1 MQEFRQASYDRAYR
15 LKAAGALGII
25 TDGSKEQGLM
35 NMSGSPNSVSPLPN
49 LVMSHEDYAMLDR
62 LIKRGNPPV
71 LAGNVTNTHRHQ
83 ADGAVQHH
91 RRDQGQR
98 EAR

>member
-1 MQEFRQASYDRAYR
+1 MTGPTSSRPRAR
-15 LKAAGALGII
+15 SGII

-71 LAGNVTNTHRHQ
+71 LAGNVTNTHRYQ